1 MKKSDIKS
9 MPQYFDRY
17 INQVADVELAQA
29 FDASLRQLNELDTNR
44 LAKCGDRRYAP
55 DKWTVKEI
63 FQHIIDWERILSYR
77 ALLLARREG
86 STPQSVDE
94 NLLAANMN
102 ASQRTIDDLIEELK
116 IARASTK
123 LMFDGFDDETLQNA
137 GINWKYEIS
146 VLALA
151 FAMIGHQIHHLK
163 IVEEKYL
170 SLPETI

>member
-9 MPQYFDRY
+9 MPPYFDRY
-17 INQVADVELAQA
+17 INQVAEVELAQA
-29 FDASLRQLNELDTNR
+29 FEDSLRQLNELDKNR
-44 LAKCGDRRYAP
+44 LEKLGDWRYAS
-55 DKWTVKEI
+55 DKWTAKEI

-102 ASQRTIDDLIEELK
+102 AGKRRIDDLIDELK
-116 IARASTK
+116 IVRASTK
-123 LMFDGFDDETLQNA
+123 SMFDGFDNETLQNT

-146 VLALA
+146 VLAMG
-151 FAMIGHQIHHLK
+151 FTIIGHQIHHLR
-163 IVEEKYL
+163 IIEEKYF
-170 SLPETI
+170 SPA